1 MTGQETTLSKRD
13 HALLIGDGFLITAA
27 VASVGIGISF
37 GLSELQSVLGDIA
50 IAVGS
55 GLLMWASGV
64 AGVVVAWLLHGR
76 RIDGPVVIGGL
87 AGAVAGGFAVPALAA
102 VSYLLGLP
110 LGLVTDSEFAGP
122 LALLVL
128 IAIAVAVLVAWL
140 VADAVRDLAG
150 ARRAHVRLDVARIA
164 AATALLVLVAV
175 SVYLVFAQP
184 APEQGEAPIF
194 ALAAGLVG
202 AGVVAGADLATVVI
216 ERQRRSTPTPTPA
229 AS

>member
-1 MTGQETTLSKRD
+1 MMDQGTSLSKRD
-13 HALLIGDGFLITAA
+13 HALLIGDGFLLTTGT
-27 VASVGIGISF
+27 ASVGIGIAF
-37 GLSELQSVLGDIA
+37 GLGALQSVLGDIV

-55 GLLMWASGV
+55 GLLSWASGV
-64 AGVVVAWLLHGR
+64 AGVVAAWLLHDR

-122 LALLVL
+122 LALLAL
-128 IAIAVAVLVAWL
+128 IAVAVAVLVAWL

-150 ARRAHVRLDVARIA
+150 GRRAHVRVDVARIA
-164 AATALLVLVAV
+164 AAAALVVLVAV

-202 AGVVAGADLATVVI
+202 AGVVAGADLATVI
-216 ERQRRSTPTPTPA
+216 LERQRGSTPASA